1 MPYFVDCP
9 ETANIDCKLDGMIE
23 LVKADDNIVC
33 VSITATAA
41 LVFSIVAGVYTIT
54 SADLTAAFFS
64 VGDRIIIRGSVQVAA
79 GEDPYVNNDGCYT
92 VVTNPAGS
100 ITVEEPVVAATS
112 DATDAAGGLRV
123 DEYATFIL
131 HPTKRTGQM
140 LIWLNAVAALAT
152 FDVSV
157 EPGGYWASKVETIC
171 PVYQGSG
178 VASKAYLLQIE
189 TAPYLQTEEE
199 DLAIDAG
206 TDIDKKG
213 TILVRVFPG
222 TAGDPLLVDEI
233 EVAYIMIA

>member
-9 ETANIDCKLDGMIE
+9 ETANIDCELDGMIE

-41 LVFSIVAGVYTIT
+41 LVFSIEDGVYTIT
-54 SADLTAAFFS
+54 SADLTAAFFA
-64 VGDRIIIRGSVQVAA
+64 VGDRIIIRGSVDAT
-79 GEDPYVNNDGCYT
+79 GLIDNDGCYT

-100 ITVEEPVVAATS
+100 ITVKEPVVAATS

-140 LIWLNAVAALAT
+140 LIWLNAVAALAK

-157 EPGGYWASKVETIC
+157 VPGGYWAAKVETIC

>member
-9 ETANIDCKLDGMIE
+9 ETANIDCELDGMVE

-33 VSITATAA
+33 VSVTTTAA

-54 SADLTAAFFS
+54 SADLTAAFFE
-64 VGDRIIIRGSVQVAA
+64 VGDRIIIRGSVGAT
-79 GEDPYVNNDGCYT
+79 GIDNDGCYT
-92 VVTNPAGS
+92 VVTNPEGS
-100 ITVEEPVVAATS
+100 ITVKEPVVATTSVATNL
-112 DATDAAGGLRV
+112 ATGLRV

-140 LIWLNAVAALAT
+140 LIWLKAAAALAK

-157 EPGGYWASKVETIC
+157 VPGGYWAAKAEPVC

-178 VASKAYLLQIE
+178 AASKMYLLQIE

-199 DLAIDAG
+199 DLYTDAV
-206 TDIDKKG
+206 TTVDKKG
-213 TILVRVFPG
+213 TILLRVFPG
-222 TAGDPLLVDEI
+222 TALAADPLLVDEI
-233 EVAYIMIA
+233 EVAYIMLA

>member
-9 ETANIDCKLDGMIE
+9 ETANIDCELDGMIE

-41 LVFSIVAGVYTIT
+41 LVFSIEDGVYTIT
-54 SADLTAAFFS
+54 SADLTAAFFA
-64 VGDRIIIRGSVQVAA
+64 VGDRIIIRGSVDAT
-79 GEDPYVNNDGCYT
+79 GLIDNDGCYT

-100 ITVEEPVVAATS
+100 ITVKEPVVAATS

-140 LIWLNAVAALAT
+140 LIWLNAVAALAK

-157 EPGGYWASKVETIC
+157 VPGGYWAAKVETIC

-199 DLAIDAG
+199 DLAIDVG

>member
-9 ETANIDCKLDGMIE
+9 ETDNIDCELDGMVE
-23 LVKADDNIVC
+23 LVKSDDNIVC
-33 VSITATAA
+33 VSVTTTVA

-54 SADLTAAFFS
+54 SADLTAAFFE
-64 VGDRIIIRGSVQVAA
+64 VGDRIIIRGSVSAT
-79 GEDPYVNNDGCYT
+79 GIDNDGCYT

-112 DATDAAGGLRV
+112 LATTAAGGLRV

-140 LIWLNAVAALAT
+140 LIWLKAAAGLAT
-152 FDVSV
+152 FDVSMV
-157 EPGGYWASKVETIC
+157 PGGYWAAKLE
-171 PVYQGSG
+171 PVAPAIQGSG
-178 VASKAYLLQIE
+178 VASKTYLLQVE

-199 DLAIDAG
+199 DLATDAV
-206 TDIDKKG
+206 TDVDKKG
-213 TILVRVFPG
+213 TMLMRVFPG

>member
-9 ETANIDCKLDGMIE
+9 ETDNIDCELDGMVE
-23 LVKADDNIVC
+23 LVKSDDNIVC
-33 VSITATAA
+33 VSVTTTEA
-41 LVFSIVAGVYTIT
+41 LVFSIEAGGVYTIT

-64 VGDRIIIRGSVQVAA
+64 VGDRIIIRGSVDAT
-79 GEDPYVNNDGCYT
+79 GLIDNDGCYT
-92 VVTNPAGS
+92 VVTNPEGS

-112 DATDAAGGLRV
+112 ALTDAAGGLRV

-157 EPGGYWASKVETIC
+157 KPGGYWAAKTETVC

-178 VASKAYLLQIE
+178 VGDKMYLLQIE

-199 DLAIDAG
+199 DLAIDG
-206 TDIDKKG
+206 DSSNDIDKKG